1 VLSVDTGRIDGP
13 DADRDRGDVV
23 STMERWIMAV
33 CADLGLDPGS
43 VDARAVLDMARDVA
57 HNVDRP
63 AAPVTAYLLGMAVGR
78 GMAPSRAARQV
89 SALAVAWPGREEEG

>member
-1 VLSVDTGRIDGP
+1 
-13 DADRDRGDVV
+13 
-23 STMERWIMAV
+23 MERWIMAV

-43 VDARAVLDMARDVA
+43 VDARTVLDVARDVA

-63 AAPVTAYLLGMAVGR
+63 AAPVTAYLLGMAVGQ

-89 SALAVAWPGREEEG
+89 QALAKAWPGHDEDQPP

>member
-1 VLSVDTGRIDGP
+1 MVT
-13 DADRDRGDVV
+13 ADRGDVV

-33 CADLGLDPGS
+33 SADLGLDPGL
-43 VDARAVLDMARDVA
+43 VDARTVLDVTRDVA

-78 GMAPSRAARQV
+78 GMAPSRAARRVQ
-89 SALAVAWPGREEEG
+89 ALAVAWPGHDED